1 LSTHHY
7 IDVLRYWVAAIRHE
21 ESLTTRPKAIRVSGP
36 AVFDWQR
43 PVGNHSYFKV
53 PRPVSFEELLLDRR
67 REAVLTVGPEQRSFL
82 ARQARQVYYR
92 QDHAWQTDETTRST
106 VVVGFPSI
114 YFPRSDELA
123 TLIRLRVTVEWF
135 DDSGKPLSL
144 PTKKERD
151 RKAFPGSPTTYML
164 KKILEEDES
173 ILPLS
178 IDSRVLTQDLGF
190 PEEVVLDFTNALSA
204 YEGVSA
210 SQIFAA
216 LIQLITTGD
225 WSEDSK
231 IPDSDPDPEH
241 EPLPELLKVIRKR
254 LMGEGRNATAYDV
267 GLVYDGAQSFT
278 THHLRRDLS
287 LIISGRLR
295 RALVQDGPL
304 RAYLSQ
310 QASPPDLRPLIGQSA
325 PDGLSISQRAVA
337 EQFLGSVFTAA
348 QGPPGTGKTRLISDL
363 AAHVLVQRMHT
374 LATSEELEGPSLL
387 VTSTNNRAVDQV
399 LATLQADLPW
409 GLRAGSQQVTETA
422 TVATIDRLL
431 AWLDQYADHP
441 VEWAAE
447 KAAYLEVYEAAE
459 SEGAPHVAYR
469 QYRSQQCA
477 IDHEMQTLA
486 ALQTP
491 DLFGRETVLLEVDLL
506 KIDDVLDRM
515 TLLKQRFKAIA
526 RILVPGGQRAFE
538 SAASAWTKLKR
549 GPWKDG
555 LAAFD
560 ACGLSLVQ
568 SPIDKPEKDADVET
582 ICQTWSSGV
591 ESVVDDLDDLYGVV
605 ESVRN
610 YRKRIGKSE
619 RVKQHADLLAAD
631 PVLPTEP
638 SAMNQAQHALFNA
651 AQRLRKAW
659 LCHQRLEVVDILIR
673 LRETALEFRSLRR
686 FFQESRRDVELIQT
700 IFPVMGSTLLSVA
713 NVIGTE
719 SDVMSH
725 VVIDEGGQCHPAY
738 AVSALMRAKHAL
750 IVGDVFQL
758 QPVFSLSLEDEK
770 RVQKASRVNL
780 KSTESSIFRVYEG
793 CGNSAQSIADSAF
806 DVPVKLTDHY
816 RSNEHLIG
824 LCDELCGYELTVHT
838 DHEMLT
844 NRCASLSSSLL
855 ITPVQGQQIRT
866 RGSWSNEAEVEQVVS
881 WLFYLFEHGIH
892 CDQIAVL
899 TPYVGQLDA
908 IRSTLHRRGITTLD
922 QPGLYIGEDDR
933 LPIGTVHRFQGGERD
948 IILYSSVV
956 TTPRS
961 LQFQNQRVN
970 LINVAV
976 SRARKHF
983 ITIGDAGVIAQ
994 GRYTGY
1000 LVERSEVVEME
1011 AIRHA

>member
-1 LSTHHY
+1 LGTHHY

-43 PVGNHSYFKV
+43 PVGNHPYFKV
-53 PRPVSFEELLLDRR
+53 ARSGPFEDLLLDRH

-135 DDSGKPLSL
+135 DDAGKPLSL

-151 RKAFPGSPTTYML
+151 RKSFPGSPTTYML
-164 KKILEEDES
+164 KKILEEDET

-178 IDSRVLTQDLGF
+178 IDSRALTQDLGF

-204 YEGVSA
+204 CEGVTA
-210 SQIFAA
+210 RQVFGA

-225 WSEDSK
+225 WSEDSN
-231 IPDSDPDPEH
+231 IPASKPDH
-241 EPLPELLKVIRKR
+241 DPLPELLAAIRER

-295 RALVQDGPL
+295 KSLVQDGPL

-325 PDGLSISQRAVA
+325 AEGLSISQRGVA

-374 LATSEELEGPSLL
+374 LATSEALEGPTLL

-399 LATLQADLPW
+399 LDSLQVDLPW
-409 GLRAGSQQVTETA
+409 GLRAGSQHVTETA
-422 TVATIDRLL
+422 TVAIIDRLL
-431 AWLDQYADHP
+431 AWLDQHADHP
-441 VEWAAE
+441 VDWAGE
-447 KAAYLEVYEAAE
+447 KVRYLEVHEAAE
-459 SEGAPHVAYR
+459 SEGAPHLAYR
-469 QYRSQQCA
+469 QYRAQQCA

-486 ALQTP
+486 TLQSP
-491 DLFGRETVLLEVDLL
+491 DLFGRETVLLEVGLL
-506 KIDDVLDRM
+506 KIDDILDRM

-526 RILVPGGQRAFE
+526 RILAPGGQRAFE

-555 LAAFD
+555 LSAFE
-560 ACGLSLVQ
+560 ACGLSLVEA
-568 SPIDKPEKDADVET
+568 PIDKPDKDADVET
-582 ICQTWSSGV
+582 ICQTWSLGV
-591 ESVVDDLDDLYGVV
+591 ESVIDDLDDMYGVV
-605 ESVRN
+605 ENVRN
-610 YRKRIGKSE
+610 YRKRIGKFE
-619 RVKQHADLLAAD
+619 RVKQHADLLAAE

-638 SAMNQAQHALFNA
+638 SAMNQAQYALFNA

-673 LRETALEFRSLRR
+673 VRETALEFRSLRR

-719 SDVMSH
+719 SDVISH

-750 IVGDVFQL
+750 IIGDVHQL
-758 QPVFSLSLEDEK
+758 EPVFSLSLEDEK
-770 RVQKASRVNL
+770 RVQKASRVDL
-780 KSTESSIFRVYEG
+780 KSSESSMFRVYEG

-806 DVPVKLTDHY
+806 DTPVKLTDHY
-816 RSNEHLIG
+816 RSNERLIG
-824 LCDELCGYELTVHT
+824 LCDELCGYDLTVHT
-838 DHEMLT
+838 QHEMLT
-844 NRCASLSSSLL
+844 PRCASLSSSLL
-855 ITPVQGQQIRT
+855 ITPVQGQQLRT
-866 RGSWSNEAEVEQVVS
+866 RGSWSNEAEVEQVVA
-881 WLFYLFEHGIH
+881 WLFHLFDHGIN

-908 IRSTLHRRGITTLD
+908 IRSALHRRGITTLD
-922 QPGLYIGEDDR
+922 QPGLYVGEDER

-983 ITIGDAGVIAQ
+983 ITIGHAGVIAQ

-1000 LVERSEVVEME
+1000 LVERSEVVATET
-1011 AIRHA
+1011 IRHG